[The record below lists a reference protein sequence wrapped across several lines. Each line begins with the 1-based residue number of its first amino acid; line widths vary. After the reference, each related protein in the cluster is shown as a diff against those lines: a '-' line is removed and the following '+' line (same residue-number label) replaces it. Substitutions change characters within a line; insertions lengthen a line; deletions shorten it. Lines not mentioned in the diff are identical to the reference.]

1 MHIGKTHRILA
12 KDKTT
17 VAFTLIGVEQVRAR
31 ATSTRAQAEHPL
43 VMSKKIELEWR
54 PIMNWYEHSEIK
66 MYDYIKVRERES
78 RQTLFE
84 DIKYSDFGEHTF
96 YQGGWG
102 PEPMIWSTN
111 QEQGYVWCSEARQEQ
126 IQQWVRDT
134 VFNCAPGND

>member
-1 MHIGKTHRILA
+1 
-12 KDKTT
+12 
-17 VAFTLIGVEQVRAR
+17 
-31 ATSTRAQAEHPL
+31 
-43 VMSKKIELEWR
+43 MSKRIELEWR

-84 DIKYSDFGEHTF
+84 NIKYSDFGEHTF

>member
-1 MHIGKTHRILA
+1 MAAAIPA
-12 KDKTT
+12 S
-17 VAFTLIGVEQVRAR
+17 VEQVGAR
-31 ATSTRAQAEHPL
+31 PTYTIIKVHELATQR
-43 VMSKKIELEWR
+43 IELEWR

-102 PEPMIWSTN
+102 PEPMIWSVN
-111 QEQGYVWCSEARQEQ
+111 QE
-126 IQQWVRDT
+126 
-134 VFNCAPGND
+134 

>member
-1 MHIGKTHRILA
+1 MPIGKTHRTPA

-17 VAFTLIGVEQVRAR
+17 VVITLIGVEQVQAR
-31 ATSTRAQAEHPL
+31 ATSTRAQVEHLL
-43 VMSKKIELEWR
+43 VMSKRIELEWR

-84 DIKYSDFGEHTF
+84 NIKYSDFGDHTF

-102 PEPMIWSTN
+102 PEPMIWSVN
-111 QEQGYVWCSEARQEQ
+111 QEQGYVWCTEARQEQ